1 MNVGK
6 YLRGED
12 RHVGTA
18 RVSTPQ
24 QPVGNR
30 CGCSY
35 WTKPKCPAQ
44 HCPWQGKR
52 PVDAGVKEEQSMVDP
67 EDWGG
72 VRNVDHIEAALSEER
87 RKFQQET
94 LRTAELS
101 ALLQQIVDKLKP
113 EHAPGSWSRECDLCR
128 LVGEAEEL
136 LARPV
141 NAGVMASEGVKP

>member
-30 CGCSY
+30 CD

-52 PVDAGVKEEQSMVDP
+52 PVDA
-67 EDWGG
+67 
-72 VRNVDHIEAALSEER
+72 AA
-87 RKFQQET
+87 
-94 LRTAELS
+94 
-101 ALLQQIVDKLKP
+101 I
-113 EHAPGSWSRECDLCR
+113 RE
-128 LVGEAEEL
+128 
-136 LARPV
+136 
-141 NAGVMASEGVKP
+141 KQ